1 MAQVGPRKW
10 LSPWPLLTPR
20 RSPKASV
27 PICPCWTS
35 PSSVPTPRCAD
46 IPSASRHTPTETN
59 PPWSCGRPE
68 VEDAR
73 PHGIAE
79 CPPDGHGQ
87 MQHRLAK
94 AAERLARSLSLGAMN
109 LDVEGSGQ
117 HKTVGVS
124 LPCTPSHDGC
134 NHDEGLQCPA
144 NPFPA
149 TVLACGLFDLFPD
162 FRGEKL
168 THRARERLRT
178 LGSPLCL
185 FGRCP
190 RAGSRT
196 LCSHGTVLVSMGAWD
211 RTAP

>member
-1 MAQVGPRKW
+1 
-10 LSPWPLLTPR
+10 R

-27 PICPCWTS
+27 PICPFWTS

-46 IPSASRHTPTETN
+46 IPSASRHTPTATN
-59 PPWSCGRPE
+59 PPWSCGRPRGGRRAT
-68 VEDAR
+68 VR
-73 PHGIAE
+73 HRK

-87 MQHRLAK
+87 TQHRLAK

-124 LPCTPSHDGC
+124 LPCTPSHNGC

-144 NPFPA
+144 NPVPA
-149 TVLACGLFDLFPD
+149 TVLAGGLFDLFPD

-168 THRARERLRT
+168 THRTRERL
-178 LGSPLCL
+178 
-185 FGRCP
+185 
-190 RAGSRT
+190 
-196 LCSHGTVLVSMGAWD
+196 
-211 RTAP
+211 